1 MPWPSISRTQ
11 KPKGWCANSRGGAGR
26 GSPEALTDVVRREVE
41 RERRKPRRESS
52 EEFHRR
58 IQAIVDDVKK
68 LPVLD
73 DRSPDQ
79 IIGYNEHG
87 HFD

>member
-1 MPWPSISRTQ
+1 MALNIKNPELEDDVRWLARR
-11 KPKGWCANSRGGAGR
+11 RGQGITEVLRA
-26 GSPEALTDVVRREVE
+26 AVAREVE
-41 RERRKPRRESS
+41 REKRIPRRGSA
-52 EEFHRR
+52 EELQRR

-68 LPVLD
+68 LSVLD
-73 DRSPDQ
+73 DRSDDE